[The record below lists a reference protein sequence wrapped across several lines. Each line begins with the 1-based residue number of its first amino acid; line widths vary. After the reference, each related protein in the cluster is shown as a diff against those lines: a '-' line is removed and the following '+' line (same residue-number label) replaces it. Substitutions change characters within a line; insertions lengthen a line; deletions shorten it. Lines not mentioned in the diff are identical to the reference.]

1 MRARVDGFRHAA
13 QGEDGSAHL
22 FLYDDR

>member
-13 QGEDGSAHL
+13 QGKDGSAHF